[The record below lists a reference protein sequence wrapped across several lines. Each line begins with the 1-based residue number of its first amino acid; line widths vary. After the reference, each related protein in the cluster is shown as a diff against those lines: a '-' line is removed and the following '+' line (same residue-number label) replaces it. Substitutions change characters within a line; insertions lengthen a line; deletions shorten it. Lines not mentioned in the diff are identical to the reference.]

1 MGSFDRKV
9 ERNQVRL
16 KKKGIDVT
24 TNRGSG
30 GGGGTTIGSRGEG
43 EVFKG
48 RKIVLPITLSLIAIL
63 YGGLGIATKATGA
76 DTAIFWITI
85 GLYLLLSLV
94 IFLRK
99 PYLRIHKGWLYTSR
113 FNRDLMVDAA
123 NIDKIIIRKDQI
135 VIVPKG
141 RGSKWTFN
149 RIRNRFDVAAMAIS
163 LEKFGFTHQVKVI
176 KE

>member
-24 TNRGSG
+24 ANRASGGSG
-30 GGGGTTIGSRGEG
+30 QVLGSRGDG

-48 RKIVLPITLSLIAIL
+48 RKIILPIALSLLAIV
-63 YGGLGIATKATGA
+63 YGGLGLMTGAQGA

-85 GLYLLLSLV
+85 VLYLLLSLV

-99 PYLRIHKGWLYTSR
+99 PYLRIHKGWLYTAR
-113 FNRDLMVDAA
+113 YNRELMIDAA
-123 NIDKIIIRKDQI
+123 NIDKIVLSRDY
-135 VIVPKG
+135 VVVVPKG
-141 RGSKWTFN
+141 RGKKWTFS
-149 RIRNRFDVAAMAIS
+149 RVRNRFDIAAMSAS
-163 LEKFGFTHQVKVI
+163 LEKFGLAHQIKVVK
-176 KE
+176 E